1 MRCRFYLQL
10 SLVTFHNTVAR
21 WHPHLICSIVE
32 SAGTINTFWLVR
44 PHGKKWT
51 KLVSALTRVF
61 YQKSANCIGCILSLL
76 PSKLWTAKGRVVEE
90 HVSVGLGE
98 PFHRLNCN
106 LRATYLLILVSMI
119 LRAKNLSCQHCT
131 LSCVRWIWKKL
142 NGLGQIF
149 FHRRIELQFLKN
161 HEYLV
166 ALFVTENY
174 HYQFYNLLQN
184 NKLTHAL
191 PHRQFWRC

>member
-1 MRCRFYLQL
+1 MTPSSNLFYCWVSGYNQHVLTGPAPWKKVNKVRQRSHPRRFSIRSLQTALGVSYRC
-10 SLVTFHNTVAR
+10 
-21 WHPHLICSIVE
+21 
-32 SAGTINTFWLVR
+32 
-44 PHGKKWT
+44 
-51 KLVSALTRVF
+51 
-61 YQKSANCIGCILSLL
+61 
-76 PSKLWTAKGRVVEE
+76 LWTAKGRVVEE

-106 LRATYLLILVSMI
+106 LRATYLLILVSMT

-184 NKLTHAL
+184 KLTHAL